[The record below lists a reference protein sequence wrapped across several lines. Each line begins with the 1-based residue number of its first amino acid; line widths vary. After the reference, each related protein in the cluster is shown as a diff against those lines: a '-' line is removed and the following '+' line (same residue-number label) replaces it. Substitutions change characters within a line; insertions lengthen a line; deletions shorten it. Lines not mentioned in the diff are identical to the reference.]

1 MAKKISIISLGCVR
15 NTVDSQALLGEAKGQ
30 GFDVVSRLD
39 QADTV
44 IINTC
49 GFIEAAKKESI
60 DTILDVIA
68 LKAQGKIKRIVV
80 AGCLSERYAQ
90 ELKKEFPE
98 VDEFRGVR
106 QLLKDKV
113 QKQVRLTPEHLAYL
127 KICESCFNHCAFCV
141 IPKIKGRFSSREM
154 ISVLK
159 EAERL
164 DRQGVKELNI
174 VGQDITAYGMDLY
187 RKARL
192 ADLVKDLCSS
202 LNNVHWIR
210 LLYMYPAHMT
220 DELLHVMAEEKRIC
234 KYVDIPLQHI
244 SDRILK
250 SMKRNITAAGTRALI
265 KKIRKIVPEVRI
277 RTAFITGL
285 PGETGAEFKEL
296 CDFVKE
302 MRFDKV
308 GVFEYSAEEGTSAF
322 DMPGQVPHK
331 VKKARRNALMK
342 IQQKISSELQR
353 EWIGRTSEVL
363 IETCQEKGLY
373 AGRTQYDAPDVD
385 GVVYV
390 RSACKLQIGQFVQVK
405 VVDSYEYDLV
415 SEVIL

>member
-1 MAKKISIISLGCVR
+1 MDRKISIISLGCVR
-15 NTVDSQALLGEAKGQ
+15 NTVDSQALLGEAKGK
-30 GFDVVSRLD
+30 GFDVVGLD

-49 GFIEAAKKESI
+49 GFIEEAKKESI
-60 DTILDVIA
+60 ETILDVVA
-68 LKAQGKIKRIVV
+68 LKAQGKIKRIIV

-154 ISVLK
+154 TSILK
-159 EAERL
+159 EAEQL

-187 RKARL
+187 RKAKL
-192 ADLVKDLCSS
+192 ADLVRELCTR
-202 LNNVHWIR
+202 LKGVHWIR

-220 DELLHVMAEEKRIC
+220 DELLHVMAEEERIC

-244 SDRILK
+244 SNRILR
-250 SMKRNITAAGTRALI
+250 SMKRNITTAGTRALI
-265 KKIRKIVPEVRI
+265 IKIRKIVPEVRI

-285 PGETGAEFKEL
+285 PGETEAEFKEL

-308 GVFEYSAEEGTSAF
+308 GVFEYSAEEGTPAF
-322 DMPGQVPHK
+322 DMPGQIPHK
-331 VKKARRNALMK
+331 VKKARRNVLMK
-342 IQQKISSELQR
+342 IQQKVSSELQK
-353 EWIGRTSEVL
+353 EWIGRTCEVL

-390 RSACKLQIGQFVQVK
+390 RSARQLQIGEFVQAK
-405 VVDSYEYDLV
+405 VIDSYEYDLV
-415 SEVIL
+415 SEVV